1 MDDCEN
7 SYGPHQYVVSKSA
20 YPCLSQIYMI
30 KRGGRK
36 IIIGENADT
45 LEGGMRGIF
54 LGGGVFFRREGGG
67 IFVRGGGSS

>member
-36 IIIGENADT
+36 IIIGEN
-45 LEGGMRGIF
+45 
-54 LGGGVFFRREGGG
+54 
-67 IFVRGGGSS
+67 VRGHFIWDFPASNLGEFHHDLTVLPHYNHG